1 MRASRLFAVVMMA
14 AAGSLLVGSVPTAGG
29 VWRGS
34 DASGRQLDE
43 SALDEQGQDELG
55 LDAPSSFDDRSNAQ
69 PAVGDCDWDPPPR
82 PDSALDIPDP
92 DDYLEDGHLPDVT
105 VEFDGHRLPLAEL
118 VDIMWVAED
127 LGISVEEGIFRFGWQ
142 NQFAAIVTELEETY
156 PDRFAGAAIVDNG
169 CGAWIAFSG
178 SVPDLAVELAGTLP
192 VPVDLLG
199 DQGFAERELVDA
211 LHEAY
216 VPIVEHPDVLHA
228 SGSPDSETGV
238 ITIYAQPRGS
248 TDPAE
253 RDELCAR
260 LRPSPSTNP
269 TITIQLILVEDL
281 HTGPASRTHPC

>member
-1 MRASRLFAVVMMA
+1 MRASRVFAVVIMA

-29 VWRGS
+29 VWQGS

-43 SALDEQGQDELG
+43 SVSGEQGLDELG
-55 LDAPSSFDDRSNAQ
+55 LDAPSSSDDRSGAQ
-69 PAVGDCDWDPPPR
+69 PAVGDCHWDRPPR
-82 PDSALDIPDP
+82 PDSALNIPDP
-92 DDYLEDGHLPDVT
+92 DDYLENGHLPDVI
-105 VEFDGHRLPLAEL
+105 VEFNGHRLPLAEL
-118 VDIMWVAED
+118 VDIMWVAEE

-142 NQFAAIVTELEETY
+142 NQFAAIATELEERY
-156 PDRFAGAAIVDNG
+156 PDRFAGAAIVDSG

-192 VPVDLLG
+192 VRVDLLG
-199 DQGFAERELVDA
+199 DRGFAERELVEA

-216 VPIVEHPDVLHA
+216 VPIAQHPDVLHA
-228 SGSPDSETGV
+228 SGGPDGETGV

-248 TDPAE
+248 TGPAE

-260 LRPSPSTNP
+260 LRPRPPANP

-281 HTGPASRTHPC
+281 DSGPESGTHTC